1 MKDLHSHFLYGVDD
15 GSKCLDETITMLKKA
30 SLNGVTDIVFTPHFI
45 EESKYQSLP
54 KDNKIILEKIKEE
67 IDEEIN
73 LYLGNE
79 VYINKNILKYY
90 KEKKL
95 TTINN
100 SRYMLIEIPMHSKI
114 NEVKSIF
121 FELLSEGIVPI
132 LAHPERYEAY
142 YKDYEFF
149 YSLRKMGVLMQI
161 NFASLNGVY
170 GRHAKFMAKNL
181 LKLNLIS
188 FVGSDIH
195 HDDNRFD
202 GLKRATNI
210 IYRLCGEK
218 HAKEILEDNFTKVI
232 KNEEIN

>member
-1 MKDLHSHFLYGVDD
+1 MRDLHSHFLYGVDD
-15 GSKCLDETITMLKKA
+15 GSRNLDETLAMLKNA
-30 SLNGVTDIVFTPHFI
+30 TLNGVTDIVFTPHFI

-54 KDNKIILEKIKEE
+54 IDNKIILEKIKEAF
-67 IDEEIN
+67 DEEIN

-79 VYINKNILKYY
+79 VYINKNIIKYY

-121 FELLSEGIVPI
+121 FELLSEGITPI
-132 LAHPERYEAY
+132 LAHPERYEPY

-170 GRHAKFMAKNL
+170 GRHAKYMAKNL

-195 HDDNRFD
+195 RDDKRFD
-202 GLKRATNI
+202 GLKKATNM
-210 IYRLCGEK
+210 IYRLCGETK
-218 HAKEILEDNFTKVI
+218 AKEILEDNFTKVI
-232 KNEEIN
+232 KNEEIK

>member
-1 MKDLHSHFLYGVDD
+1 MRDLHSHFLYGVDD
-15 GSKCLDETITMLKKA
+15 GSRNLDETLAMLKNA
-30 SLNGVTDIVFTPHFI
+30 TLNGVTDIVFTPHFI

-54 KDNKIILEKIKEE
+54 IDNKIILEKIKEE
-67 IDEEIN
+67 LDEEIN

-95 TTINN
+95 TTIND

-121 FELLSEGIVPI
+121 FELLSEGITPI
-132 LAHPERYEAY
+132 LAHPERYEPY

-170 GRHAKFMAKNL
+170 GRHAKYMAKNL

-195 HDDNRFD
+195 RDDKRFD
-202 GLKRATNI
+202 GLKKATNT
-210 IYRLCGEK
+210 IYRLCGETK
-218 HAKEILEDNFTKVI
+218 AKEILEDNFTKVI
-232 KNEEIN
+232 KNEEIK

>member
-1 MKDLHSHFLYGVDD
+1 MRDLHSHFLYGVDD
-15 GSKCLDETITMLKKA
+15 GSKSLDETLAMLKNA
-30 SLNGVTDIVFTPHFI
+30 TLNGVTDIVFTPHFI

-54 KDNKIILEKIKEE
+54 IDNKIILEKIKEE
-67 IDEEIN
+67 FDEEIN

-79 VYINKNILKYY
+79 VYINKNIIKYY

-121 FELLSEGIVPI
+121 FELLSEGITPI
-132 LAHPERYEAY
+132 LAHPERYEPY

-170 GRHAKFMAKNL
+170 GRHAKYMAKNL

-195 HDDNRFD
+195 RDDKRFD
-202 GLKRATNI
+202 GLKKATNT
-210 IYRLCGEK
+210 IYRLCGETK
-218 HAKEILEDNFTKVI
+218 AKEILEDNFTKVI
-232 KNEEIN
+232 KNEEIK

>member
-1 MKDLHSHFLYGVDD
+1 MRDLHSHFLYGVDD
-15 GSKCLDETITMLKKA
+15 GSRNLDETLAMLKNA

-45 EESKYQSLP
+45 EESKYQSLLR
-54 KDNKIILEKIKEE
+54 DNKIILEKIKEE
-67 IDEEIN
+67 FDEEIN

-79 VYINKNILKYY
+79 VYINKNIIKYY

-121 FELLSEGIVPI
+121 FELLNSGITPI
-132 LAHPERYEAY
+132 LAHPERYEPY

-170 GRHAKFMAKNL
+170 GRHAKYMAKNL

-195 HDDNRFD
+195 HDDKRFD
-202 GLKRATNI
+202 GLKKATNT
-210 IYRLCGEK
+210 IYRLCGEIK
-218 HAKEILEDNFTKVI
+218 AKEILEDNFTKVI
-232 KNEEIN
+232 KNEEIK